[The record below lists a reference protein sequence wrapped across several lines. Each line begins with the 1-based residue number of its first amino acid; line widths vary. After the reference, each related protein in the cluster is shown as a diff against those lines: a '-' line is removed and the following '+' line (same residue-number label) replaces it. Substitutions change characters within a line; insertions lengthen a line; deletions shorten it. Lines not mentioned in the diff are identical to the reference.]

1 MLNKSIIHISA
12 VSAGNILNS
21 GLGFL
26 FIAALAKVFPLET
39 FGKYVLLT
47 SLLVS
52 LAKIM
57 DFGSNSIFV
66 ANSIIKD
73 ENILSKFI
81 SLKLVLFLITL
92 PIALA
97 TLSFFRLLTPQTS
110 LIFFLGLCAYGVNF
124 TLFALFQRIE
134 KFNYALLIN
143 TFPALIKASFAAAI
157 LLRLIEP
164 SFESALWVFSISM
177 FSCFVFI
184 FYVPSE
190 FKKFR
195 VSLQNSK
202 TMLVETAP
210 AGINL
215 LVNDGWST
223 ISNTI
228 AKIYGSF
235 SDVGIFSLAD
245 KISSIFSLISLSIFT
260 VILPKNAKRKKHN
273 LTYDFK
279 ETLIISIGIL
289 GLALAAIVASQIFI
303 TKFFGNKFIGSLY
316 VLDLLVFSSAITA
329 IYSFVRDYFFIEQQT
344 EKLLKV
350 TLIRLST
357 FLLVS
362 LILVPSMSIRGLAL
376 SNLIAS
382 LVTFLFTIFLISR
395 LSRSSSV
402 VA

>member
-1 MLNKSIIHISA
+1 
-12 VSAGNILNS
+12 
-21 GLGFL
+21 
-26 FIAALAKVFPLET
+26 
-39 FGKYVLLT
+39 
-47 SLLVS
+47 
-52 LAKIM
+52 
-57 DFGSNSIFV
+57 
-66 ANSIIKD
+66 
-73 ENILSKFI
+73 
-81 SLKLVLFLITL
+81 
-92 PIALA
+92 
-97 TLSFFRLLTPQTS
+97 
-110 LIFFLGLCAYGVNF
+110 
-124 TLFALFQRIE
+124 
-134 KFNYALLIN
+134 
-143 TFPALIKASFAAAI
+143 
-157 LLRLIEP
+157 
-164 SFESALWVFSISM
+164 M